1 MQTNP
6 LQDSRPLPP
15 FDLPFANAIRR
26 TRIVATQG
34 GICLHDDG
42 FAHAAPPQCGSIY
55 NSPMQ
60 KKIFW
65 ATFAV
70 LGLIADFALP
80 LWWALFATIPI
91 GYISWWFAYR
101 SDWF

>member
-1 MQTNP
+1 MQKNP
-6 LQDSRPLPP
+6 LQDSRPPQP
-15 FDLPFANAIRR
+15 SDPAFANAICRA
-26 TRIVATQG
+26 RIAAGRPQS
-34 GICLHDDG
+34 CHHDDG
-42 FAHAAPPQCGSIY
+42 FAHAALAQGSSIY
-55 NSPMQ
+55 NNSMQ

-65 ATFAV
+65 ATFAI
-70 LGLIADFALP
+70 LGLIAECALP